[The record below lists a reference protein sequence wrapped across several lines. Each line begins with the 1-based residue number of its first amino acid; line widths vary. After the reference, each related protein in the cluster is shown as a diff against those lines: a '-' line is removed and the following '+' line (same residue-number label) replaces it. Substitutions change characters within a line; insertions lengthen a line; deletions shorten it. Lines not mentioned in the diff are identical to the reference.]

1 MIRRILAAFLVA
13 LSRQKPGRPPF
24 AFHDNKGRSYYTW
37 SDFSELPRM
46 RRLEVDTVML
56 WIDAGRPKTAIEEI
70 GEAIRAQAEA
80 AAGAKQQGDRSKALA
95 AIAALSQELLMR
107 TTLVPEE
114 CYYALAAATCVRED
128 ERDPSII
135 DPAIHQDKI
144 ETFRSAG
151 RAGHAF
157 FTTPILKAML
167 GAVYTTES
175 NWRMLLLEWA
185 KDEARHRAALK
196 VCAPAS
202 AQ

>member
-1 MIRRILAAFLVA
+1 MIRRLAAALLVRLA
-13 LSRQKPGRPPF
+13 KRKPGRPPF
-24 AFHDNKGRSYYTW
+24 AFHDTKGRAYYAWT
-37 SDFSELPRM
+37 DFSELPRQ

-56 WIDAGRPKTAIEEI
+56 WIDAGRPRKAVEEI

-80 AAGAKQQGDRSKALA
+80 AAGAKQQAERSKALA

-107 TTLVPEE
+107 TSLVPEE

-128 ERDPSII
+128 EHDPSVI

-144 ETFRSAG
+144 DTFRSAG

-157 FTTPILKAML
+157 FTTPILKATL

-185 KDEARHRAALK
+185 REEARHRAALK

-202 AQ
+202 AP

>member
-1 MIRRILAAFLVA
+1 MIRRIAARLLTYLAK
-13 LSRQKPGRPPF
+13 QKPGRPPF
-24 AFHDNKGRSYYTW
+24 AFHDNKGRAYYAW
-37 SDFSELPRM
+37 ADFSELPRL

-56 WIDAGRPKTAIEEI
+56 WVDAGRPRKAVEEI
-70 GEAIRAQAEA
+70 GDAIRAQAEA
-80 AAGAKQQGDRSKALA
+80 AAGAKQQAERSKALA

-107 TTLVPEE
+107 TSLVPEE

-128 ERDPSII
+128 ESDSAVI

-144 ETFRSAG
+144 DTFRLAG

-157 FTTPILKAML
+157 FTTPILKATL
-167 GAVYTTES
+167 GVVYTTES
-175 NWRMLLLEWA
+175 NWKRLLMEWA
-185 KDEARHRAALK
+185 REQARHEAALK